1 MDAVN
6 GAGATTGAG
15 GSGAPGKQR
24 VLLMAGA
31 GRSGSTVLERVI
43 GRLEGVTPLGE
54 ARYVWDR
61 GVLSNQRCG
70 CGADF
75 SECPFW
81 GSVGERAFGGWS
93 KDTAE
98 AMLAWRESND
108 RAKRVPALIR
118 EHGQPGRLA
127 GASEYADAYAQIYR
141 AAADISGGQ
150 WVTDSSKHV
159 SMPYAVGLSDRLD
172 VRVVQLVRDPRGVA
186 FSWQRSVVRPEITE
200 RVELMPQYSS
210 TQVAKTWVIHNA
222 ALAPLGRLGIP
233 LLRVRYED
241 FVADP
246 LDCVTSIARFM
257 DVSVPAALEAELRGG
272 YVELGV
278 DHSVAGNPMR
288 FKTGALSL
296 DRDSEWESAL
306 PARDQRLIAG
316 LTSPLLLRYG
326 YPFSVAR

>member
-6 GAGATTGAG
+6 GMGAPTGAG
-15 GSGAPGKQR
+15 DSGRRVKQR

-31 GRSGSTVLERVI
+31 GRSGSTLLERVI

-54 ARYVWDR
+54 TRYIWDR

-70 CGADF
+70 CGEDF

-98 AMLAWRESND
+98 AMLAWREAND
-108 RAKRVPALIR
+108 RARRVPALMR
-118 EHGQPGRLA
+118 EHRQPGGLA
-127 GASEYADAYAQIYR
+127 GASQYADAYARVYR
-141 AAADISGGQ
+141 SAAEIAGAQ

-210 TQVAKTWVIHNA
+210 AEVAKTWVIHNA

-246 LDCVTSIARFM
+246 LECVRSIARFM
-257 DVSVPAALEAELRGG
+257 ALPVPADLESELLGG

-288 FKTGALSL
+288 FKTGVLSL
-296 DRDSEWESAL
+296 ARDSEWESAL

-316 LTSPLLLRYG
+316 LTTPLLLRYG
-326 YPFSVAR
+326 YPFSVFR